1 MISKRNGRLLAAVIC
16 FSLLTVAC
24 GDDSSGP
31 TAPSAPTLT
40 GNWAGSFM
48 GNLVSGEGQMM
59 LTQEGTNVTGEWSAP
74 MPAALVAQGAPA
86 GTNLAGPVSG
96 SVDGTTATLTLGF
109 LEAFVVFLGNPDCGL
124 AVDVTSFS
132 ETSLEGSYTT
142 NDMCQPPIED
152 QGTLTFMRQ

>member
-1 MISKRNGRLLAAVIC
+1 MISKRNGMLLAPVLC

-31 TAPSAPTLT
+31 TAPTAVTLT

-48 GNLVSGEGQMM
+48 GNLVSGAGQMM

-74 MPAALVAQGAPA
+74 MPAALVAFGAPA
-86 GTNLAGPVSG
+86 EIDLAGPVSG

-109 LEAFVVFLGNPDCGL
+109 LEAFADYLGTTECGL

-132 ETSLEGSYTT
+132 ETSLDGSYTT
-142 NDMCQPPIED
+142 NEMCQPPIED
-152 QGTLTFMRQ
+152 QGTLAFMRQ